1 VAIVDRWPNGYVK
14 VWTADGQATQ
24 LPRSSYDQ
32 LTASLRDGRD
42 FWEGEDA
49 FGDTT
54 FLRCTEVTMVQDVS
68 PEGLKAFLVD
78 QEARRLEE
86 GDGHD

>member
-1 VAIVDRWPNGYVK
+1 MGVVDRWPNGYVK
-14 VWTADGQATQ
+14 VWTSDGQATM
-24 LPRSSYDQ
+24 LPRASYDQ

-54 FLRCTEVTMVQDVS
+54 LIRCLEVTMVQDIS
-68 PEGLKAFLVD
+68 PAGLKAFEAD
-78 QEARRLEE
+78 QAATRLEE
-86 GDGHD
+86 DNHD